1 MASTALNIRLP
12 AHGFPISVSRSSAL
26 FCGAL
31 HQGTDFFPIYLRSKS
46 FPIYLRS
53 KSCSSF
59 SDKKLKALC
68 VSSKLIESG
77 RESNPPPSSKEEA
90 VKQVRECLSTLLE
103 KPLKNLGPSVK
114 QQKKQRQVR
123 LRIELPIIDDSLS
136 ALASLVAEILGGF
149 SVKKK
154 GQPTKI
160 SIFWSNSSMRD
171 LGNQV
176 FEKNDYVT
184 NLDFSDPD
192 IELGFVEDSDV
203 LFFVTPGILQLAS
216 IELICKEASPR
227 PVVLF
232 NPNWSVDEESD
243 ANNGF
248 LSSFEPVYSFTALAI
263 QGFFSKSEGAVFR
276 YVKGG
281 APSSNPWLLFVKE
294 EGKYNCLLTFKRRP
308 NPSELENALYNSL
321 AANSPV
327 TKSVRFL
334 RNLISRP
341 DKKK

>member
-1 MASTALNIRLP
+1 
-12 AHGFPISVSRSSAL
+12 VSN
-26 FCGAL
+26 
-31 HQGTDFFPIYLRSKS
+31 
-46 FPIYLRS
+46 
-53 KSCSSF
+53 
-59 SDKKLKALC
+59 
-68 VSSKLIESG
+68 KLIESE
-77 RESNPPPSSKEEA
+77 RESNPPPSSKDEA
-90 VKQVRECLSTLLE
+90 VKQMRECLSTLLE

-123 LRIELPIIDDSLS
+123 LRTELPIVDDSLS
-136 ALASLVAEILGGF
+136 ALVSLVAEILGGF

-171 LGNQV
+171 LGSQV
-176 FEKNDYVT
+176 FEKKGYVT
-184 NLDFSDPD
+184 NLDISDPD
-192 IELGFVEDSDV
+192 MELGFVEDTDV
-203 LFFVTPGILQLAS
+203 LFFVTPGILQLSS

-232 NPNWSVDEESD
+232 NPNWSADEESE
-243 ANNGF
+243 ANSGF

-263 QGFFSKSEGAVFR
+263 QGFFSKTEGVVFR
-276 YVKGG
+276 YVKSG
-281 APSSNPWLLFVKE
+281 APNSNPWLLFVKQE
-294 EGKYNCLLTFKRRP
+294 DKYNCVSTFKRRP

-321 AANSPV
+321 AVNSPV
-327 TKSVRFL
+327 TKSIRFL